1 MKCKRKNDA
10 RKLSHETLEELR
22 IRTVQRILDSE
33 SPEVLAKTLDLN
45 PVTIYRWL
53 TKYYY
58 GGWDALKAKPIPG
71 RPPKLSDKQLRW
83 LYRTIRDNN
92 PLQLSFPFALWTI
105 PMVRELIRTQ
115 LNVRLSETSVGRI
128 LRMIGFSPQ
137 RPLTRAYQQ
146 DPTLVEEWKAKT
158 FPEIKK
164 KAKKDNALIFFGDEA
179 GIRSDYHKGHT
190 WALEGKTP
198 VVESTGARF
207 SINMLSAI
215 SNQGEFRFMLHEGN
229 VNADVFCHFIT
240 RLAKSVDRKVF
251 LIVDGHPI
259 HHAKKVSA
267 LIEKLNGKV
276 TLFFLPPYSPQLN
289 PDELVWGNVKQRIG
303 KEFVKTKDELKSAA
317 LSALRSL
324 QKLPKK
330 VVAFFQEPHCKYAA

>member
-1 MKCKRKNDA
+1 
-10 RKLSHETLEELR
+10 S
-22 IRTVQRILDSE
+22 
-33 SPEVLAKTLDLN
+33 
-45 PVTIYRWL
+45 
-53 TKYYY
+53 
-58 GGWDALKAKPIPG
+58 
-71 RPPKLSDKQLRW
+71 
-83 LYRTIRDNN
+83 
-92 PLQLSFPFALWTI
+92 
-105 PMVRELIRTQ
+105 
-115 LNVRLSETSVGRI
+115 
-128 LRMIGFSPQ
+128 
-137 RPLTRAYQQ
+137 
-146 DPTLVEEWKAKT
+146 
-158 FPEIKK
+158 
-164 KAKKDNALIFFGDEA
+164 

-190 WALEGKTP
+190 WALAGKTP

-207 SINMLSAI
+207 SINMLSAVN
-215 SNQGEFRFMLHEGN
+215 NQGEFRFMLHEGN